1 MSKNTLSSFP
11 KALQEVYYAGSLA
24 AGENSCFRAQFWRI
38 KSSSSFVILI
48 VLADRDW

>member
-1 MSKNTLSSFP
+1 MSKNTLSSFL
-11 KALQEVYYAGSLA
+11 KALQEAYYAGCLA

-38 KSSSSFVILI
+38 KSSGSFVILI